1 MQLRIVFGK
10 ENLWLS
16 LFNANDCVQTQLG
29 KFPAYFATT
38 GERSVVYFG
47 DNWRKKYFENWS
59 YRDLNTRESDCE
71 YFGNLYDCMNEEG
84 KVCFYKDEEHTAED
98 LTEAIYLHAFEIAN
112 KMGAKITD
120 ICFTCLPCWKKDLR
134 KRLKNAL
141 EKQRPTQEI
150 KFENLLGQMGLR
162 DYVLG
167 LSYED
172 NSFELGSYDK
182 GEWDSLYFDP
192 TDGDCRKESVVS
204 DMLKNRKGDM
214 TKDERAFEYRVCL
227 WELKTENLFGT
238 AQRQRSCNWVHK
250 WLFKEGYAN
259 SNVCITIDEY
269 LNSPN
274 IESSVRQL
282 GLTCKMRISSSNA
295 NQKNKICFVGEIFKD
310 PILEDVLNKAI
321 LDGTSGVCTRTTD
334 DFVESIFNVNWVDR
348 ADGDDELVNCKSLNV
363 LSLIPGD
370 LVFLHGQ
377 DSNRG
382 SSFETYKYLGQK
394 QFEVVVHS
402 RERFPRGEKVRVT
415 AAEWPLG
422 TRIEFIP
429 ISAGAPVTTWP
440 LVEIKAPKRIVNPSG
455 AKTGE
460 DPTPSL
466 EVKET
471 PRSAAFRVQSDNDI
485 LDLDALPVG
494 ATVTIDARSIH
505 CFRKVSH
512 DQWSIVS
519 STGSLRSF
527 VGVKVTFDKS
537 AWMIGDLVA
546 MHLENGQKYHTSDMV
561 SFEVVLP
568 AKSTNDSLDLL
579 SLPVGSTLTIDA
591 KSVHCFRKVS
601 ETQWSIVSSTGSL
614 RSCVGVK
621 VTFDKTIWD
630 IGDLVA
636 MHLEDGRKYH
646 TSEMTSFEV
655 GSAEA
660 NDEGSGFEVI

>member
-16 LFNANDCVQTQLG
+16 LFNANDCAQTQLG

-141 EKQRPTQEI
+141 EKQLPTQEI

-182 GEWDSLYFDP
+182 GEWNSLYFDP

-227 WELKTENLFGT
+227 WELKTNNLFDKV
-238 AQRQRSCNWVHK
+238 QRQRSYNWGHK
-250 WLFKEGYAN
+250 WLFKEGYAD

-363 LSLIPGD
+363 SLLIPGD
-370 LVFLHGQ
+370 LVFLKEQ
-377 DSNRG
+377 KSNAVPIYEA
-382 SSFETYKYLGQK
+382 FKYLGQK
-394 QFEVVVHS
+394 QFETVHHS
-402 RERFPRGEKVRVT
+402 RDRFSRGEKVRITDAVWT
-415 AAEWPLG
+415 LGKTIEIIPL
-422 TRIEFIP
+422 
-429 ISAGAPVTTWP
+429 SANASESSTPCP
-440 LVEIKAPKRIVNPSG
+440 LVEIKAPKRIVNPPPPIG
-455 AKTGE
+455 GV
-460 DPTPSL
+460 PL
-466 EVKET
+466 EPPEPPVPLPDE
-471 PRSAAFRVQSDNDI
+471 I